1 MLDLLKETHPSLET
15 LEHVLSSSVG
25 FTLLL
30 APEPIVCLGKSRKF
44 CFLTIQ
50 QSSLTDWLFSTMA
63 TSLFSQLCE
72 ETLSHR
78 IFLQAR
84 HEHLD
89 FNSSIGNLTIL
100 NSHFLK

>member
-1 MLDLLKETHPSLET
+1 MLLKETHPSFET

-44 CFLTIQ
+44 YFPTIQ
-50 QSSLTDWLFSTMA
+50 QSSLTIWLFLHHSNQSILA
-63 TSLFSQLCE
+63 ACE

-78 IFLQAR
+78 IFLRVR
-84 HEHLD
+84 HEHFIAVD
-89 FNSSIGNLTIL
+89 
-100 NSHFLK
+100 